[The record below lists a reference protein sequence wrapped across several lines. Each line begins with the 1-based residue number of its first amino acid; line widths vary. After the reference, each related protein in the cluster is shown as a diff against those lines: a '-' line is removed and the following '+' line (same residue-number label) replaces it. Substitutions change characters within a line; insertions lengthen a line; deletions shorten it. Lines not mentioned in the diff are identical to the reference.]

1 MGYRNAII
9 FNLDDIRASE
19 LNVDDSFYDVSVNDL
34 KVLLRDLKCQTQG
47 LDDAPL
53 LTAKMRELDEAKKTL
68 HKLTRYK
75 DTVIRIQFPDRLV
88 LQGTFAAVDTVAA
101 VMEFVREYIVDPHLD
116 FVLCRNN
123 F

>member
-1 MGYRNAII
+1 M
-9 FNLDDIRASE
+9 RAVE
-19 LNVDDSFYDVSVNDL
+19 LSVDDSFYDVSVNDL

-68 HKLTRYK
+68 NKLTRYK
-75 DTVIRIQFPDRLV
+75 DTVIRVQFPDRLV

-101 VMEFVREYIVDPHLD
+101 VMEFVREFIVDPHLD
-116 FVLCRNN
+116 FVLCNCGIIYVILIN
-123 F
+123 HFN